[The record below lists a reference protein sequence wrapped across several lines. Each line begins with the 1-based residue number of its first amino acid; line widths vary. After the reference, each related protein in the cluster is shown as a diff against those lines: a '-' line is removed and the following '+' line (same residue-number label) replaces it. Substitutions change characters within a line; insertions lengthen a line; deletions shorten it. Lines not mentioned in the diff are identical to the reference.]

1 MRWSRIIILT
11 VLLSCLQAINHTLEA
26 QKLTL
31 NLEDVSVLEL
41 FRSIENETGL
51 AFFFNNNEVNV
62 SKRVTVKVK
71 DMQLV
76 DILNMVFPDMRCL
89 ILEERIV
96 LIPERRKII
105 ADTLYSDVFATSS
118 TPPADT
124 GQVRSAARMINVLK
138 EAVVVGYGVQMKQ
151 NVTGAVSVLDE
162 KDMKDRPVA
171 GIGQVMQGMVSN
183 LNILQESGQP
193 GAVSLF
199 NIRGKTSL
207 NGGDPLI
214 LVDGVETDPMS
225 VNPADIESISI
236 LKDASSAAIYGV
248 RGAFGVILI
257 STRSG
262 QRDRPPKVS
271 LNMRFSL
278 SANTVSTNYETR
290 GYDAAKIADKF
301 MLSSVS
307 GIPYTRYTDADYQR
321 LYERRGD
328 RKPVAERPW
337 TVTEMR
343 DGVPSYIYLGNF
355 DWYDYLYNESRP
367 TQDYNIEISG
377 GSSRVSYKISGRFYD
392 QQGIQRMGPDRF
404 SSYTLSSRVQ
414 MQLRDWLSLGYSSRY
429 YNSGYKYLGT
439 DSQYINFYRPS
450 IHALPS
456 FLPVNPDG
464 TSVSHTVLT
473 NSSAHF
479 IMSGYNSM
487 IRSGNTGGTNTDE
500 QSYNTIDFTADLLPG
515 LSLKGSYTFH
525 SYTLQNLYRSAPAAY
540 SMYPG
545 ETAYEPENAYED
557 YISEKDTRTRRNSF
571 DAFLTYERTFAGRHH
586 LTAVGGGSYEDWTSR
601 QLTVQRKD
609 LLSES
614 MSDFNLA
621 VGEVKRLTG
630 GVKEYSLAGFFYRLS
645 YDWKG
650 RYLFESNG
658 RFDGS
663 SRFPKGNKWG
673 LFPSFSGGW
682 RISDEPFW
690 DNFRGIVSLLKFR
703 ASYGSL
709 GNQSINEYAYWQTI
723 HTGNFMRYSFDGK
736 TLGRYAVADDPVDT
750 GTWEKIITSNAGLD
764 MTLAGN
770 RLTASADIYVRDAIG
785 ILTSGQAL
793 PSFYGATEPLVN
805 AHDIRTKGFELTLSW
820 NDECVLWSK
829 KLKYG
834 ITATLSDYI
843 STYMR
848 CDNPSGL
855 LTEPYPGR
863 RLGEIWGYEVDG
875 LFSSDEEAAAYA
887 AKVDLSQISPGYF
900 SSFNEDSRGVRG
912 GDMKYVDLN
921 GDGKITSGNNTLK
934 DPGDQKVIGNSLPRW
949 HYGLRGNVSWS
960 GWTLQ
965 FFFQGIGHMD
975 WYPGHENMRF
985 WGPYSRPYAS
995 FVPKGFMND
1004 VWAEDNTGAYFPRPR
1019 GYAALS
1025 STSGSLYYTNSR
1037 YLQNLAYLRLKNISL
1052 AYNIP
1057 GRIISKAG
1065 LSEAR
1070 ICFSGEN
1077 VLTWSAVHG
1086 KYVDPEQISA
1096 HSDRNGNTYPWYKV
1110 YSLGISLT
1118 F

>member
-11 VLLSCLQAINHTLEA
+11 IVLSCIQAFNHSLEA

-31 NLEDVSVLEL
+31 DLENVSVLEL
-41 FRSIENETGL
+41 FRNIEKETGL
-51 AFFFNNNEVNV
+51 AFFYSNNEVDV
-62 SKRVTVKVK
+62 TRTVTVKVK
-71 DMQLV
+71 DTQLV
-76 DILNMVFPDMRCL
+76 EILGIVFPEMRCL

-96 LIPERRKII
+96 LIPERRQTHPDTAD
-105 ADTLYSDVFATSS
+105 ADTPGLLPPGDTSRLR
-118 TPPADT
+118 TPRP
-124 GQVRSAARMINVLK
+124 IYNILK
-138 EAVVVGYGVQMKQ
+138 EAIVVGYGIQQKK

-162 KDMKDRPVA
+162 KDIKDRPVA

-199 NIRGKTSL
+199 NIRGTTSL

-225 VNPADIESISI
+225 VNPSDIESITI

-248 RGAFGVILI
+248 RGAFGVILVT
-257 STRSG
+257 TRTG
-262 QRDRPPKVS
+262 QHDRPPKVS
-271 LNMRFSL
+271 LNTRFSL
-278 SANTVSTNYETR
+278 SANTVSTNFETR
-290 GYDAAKIADKF
+290 GYDAAKLADRF
-301 MLSSVS
+301 MLNSVS
-307 GIPYTRYTDADYQR
+307 GIPYTKYTDADYQR

-328 RKPVAERPW
+328 KKPVAERPW
-337 TVTEMR
+337 MVTENR

-355 DWYDYLYNESRP
+355 DWYRYLYNESRP

-377 GSSRVSYKISGRFYD
+377 GSQKVSYKLSGRFYN

-404 SSYTLSSRVQ
+404 RSYTLSSKVQ
-414 MQLRDWLSLGYSSRY
+414 MQLRDWLSIGYSSRFY
-429 YNSGYKYLGT
+429 SSGYNYLGLE
-439 DSQYINFYRPS
+439 SQYINFYRPT

-464 TSVSHTVLT
+464 TAVSHTVLT

-487 IRSGNTGGTNTDE
+487 MRSGNTGGTNTDE
-500 QSYNTIDFTADLLPG
+500 QTYNTIDMTADLLPG
-515 LSLKGSYTFH
+515 LSLKASYTYH
-525 SYTLQNLYRSAPAAY
+525 SSYLQKLFRSAPAPY

-545 ETAYEPENAYED
+545 ETAYEPTNAYED
-557 YISEKDTRTRRNSF
+557 YLSQRDTRIRRNFF
-571 DAFLTYERTFAGRHH
+571 DVFLTWEKTFTGRHH
-586 LTAVGGGSYEDWTSR
+586 LTAVGGGSYEDWTSK
-601 QLTVQRKD
+601 QLFVQRKD
-609 LLSES
+609 LLSETL
-614 MSDFNLA
+614 SDFNLA
-621 VGEVKRLTG
+621 TGEIKRLNG
-630 GVKEYSLAGFFYRLS
+630 GVREYALAGLFYRVS

-650 RYLFESNG
+650 KYLLEFNG

-673 LFPSFSGGW
+673 LFPSVSGGW
-682 RISDEPFW
+682 RIIPQ
-690 DNFRGIVSLLKFR
+690 LKLR

-723 HTGNFMRYSFDGK
+723 RTGDVMRYSFDGQ
-736 TLGRYAVADDPVDT
+736 TLGRFAVVDDPVET
-750 GTWEKIITSNAGLD
+750 GTWEKILTTNVGADLSLLNS
-764 MTLAGN
+764 
-770 RLTASADIYVRDAIG
+770 RLSIAADAYVRNAIG
-785 ILTSGQAL
+785 ILTSGTAL

-805 AHDIRTKGFELTLSW
+805 AHDIRTNGCELTVTW
-820 NDECVLWSK
+820 NDSAKFRGRNLN
-829 KLKYG
+829 YG
-834 ITATLSDYI
+834 ITAVLSDYL
-843 STYMR
+843 STYVR

-855 LTEPYPGR
+855 LSEPYPGR

-875 LFSSDEEAAAYA
+875 LFRNDDEAAAYA

-900 SSFNEDSRGVRG
+900 SSFNEASRGVRG
-912 GDMKYVDLN
+912 GDMKYIDLD
-921 GDGKITSGNNTLK
+921 GDGIITSGKNTLD

-949 HYGLRGNVSWS
+949 QYGLRGNVSWN

-965 FFFQGIGHMD
+965 LFFQGIGHMD

-995 FVPKGFMND
+995 FVPRGFMND
-1004 VWAEDNTGAYFPRPR
+1004 VWDEDNTGAYFPRPR
-1019 GYAALS
+1019 GYAALTAS
-1025 STSGSLYYTNSR
+1025 NGSLYYINSR

-1057 GRIISKAG
+1057 SGAIAKAG

-1077 VLTWSAVHG
+1077 VFTWSAVHG
-1086 KYVDPEQISA
+1086 NYVDPEQISA
-1096 HSDRNGNTYPWYKV
+1096 NSDRNGNTYPWYRV
-1110 YSLGISLT
+1110 FSIGISLT